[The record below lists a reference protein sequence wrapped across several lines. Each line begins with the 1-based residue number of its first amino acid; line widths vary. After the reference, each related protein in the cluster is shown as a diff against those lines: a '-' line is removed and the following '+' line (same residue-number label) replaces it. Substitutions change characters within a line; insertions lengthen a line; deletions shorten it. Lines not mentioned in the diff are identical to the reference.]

1 MDELVELETRLK
13 SAMDRLEAGVSD
25 LGNGGAD
32 VDALQSALDAAKAA
46 NSEFEDG
53 LAKQQDRLGALDA
66 ELQRM
71 RAVNDQLEQNNKVL
85 REACQAGQV
94 EPALINQAM
103 LTELESL
110 RAQRS
115 LEKAEAE
122 AAMASRA
129 ARTRFVSSNA
139 TSGEE
144 HAAPSSTC
152 PPAVSRA
159 VAASVLPA
167 RSRTPRT
174 SSCPAWAATAA
185 AVKTPPIRP

>member
-122 AAMASRA
+122 AAMASLE
-129 ARTRFVSSNA
+129 VLVQSV
-139 TSGEE
+139 GED
-144 HAAPSSTC
+144 A
-152 PPAVSRA
+152 
-159 VAASVLPA
+159 
-167 RSRTPRT
+167 
-174 SSCPAWAATAA
+174 
-185 AVKTPPIRP
+185 